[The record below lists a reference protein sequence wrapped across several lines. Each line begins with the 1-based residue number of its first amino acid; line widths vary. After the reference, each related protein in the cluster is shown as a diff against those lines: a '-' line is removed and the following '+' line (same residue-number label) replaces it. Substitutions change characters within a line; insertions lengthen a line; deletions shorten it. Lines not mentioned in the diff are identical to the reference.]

1 MALPEGWR
9 KAIVEDVAEIIMGQS
24 PKGANTNTAGDG
36 IPLVGG
42 ASDLGDEYPEPSKY
56 TTQPT
61 KLSQNDDLILCI
73 RATIGRIN
81 RSGGQ
86 YCLGRGVAGV
96 RSLGAD
102 TDWLKYFWEAHEQPL
117 QKLGTGTTFKQVDK
131 KKLNGFPVNVPPF
144 NEQRRIADK
153 IDALQAKSRR
163 AREALETVG
172 PLLEKFRQSVL
183 AAAFRGDLTA
193 EWRKQHPDVEP
204 AEKLLER
211 IRAERRAK
219 WEEAELTKMR
229 AKGKE
234 PKDDKWKAKYKEP
247 EPVDA
252 TGLPELPEGWCWA
265 ALEELAIHKSGVA
278 YKSKEF
284 VPKGVQVVKLGNLYR
299 GTFDLSRDQS
309 FLPKGHPQ
317 LAAGKIDTLD
327 LLVSQTGTRN
337 KRDYGFFVEVP
348 ADAPPLVLNQRVLL
362 VRLADSKLN
371 KWVLHAVLM
380 PWYRDFFFSQET
392 GGVNQGNV
400 GLAGVMR
407 GAIPIGPENEMAA
420 ISQQIDALLRK
431 MFVVGDLSKSLIDEL
446 DVLDQSIL
454 AKAFR
459 GELVP
464 QDPNDEPASVLLER
478 IKAER
483 EASKGKKKTRR
494 KKQ

>member
-131 KKLNGFPVNVPPF
+131 KKLNGFPVNVPPL

-211 IRAERRAK
+211 IRVERRAR
-219 WEEAELTKMR
+219 WEEAELAKMR
-229 AKGKE
+229 AKGIK
-234 PKDDKWKAKYKEP
+234 PKNDKWKAKYTEP
-247 EPVDA
+247 ESVDES
-252 TGLPELPEGWCWA
+252 GLPKLPEGWCWTN
-265 ALEELAIHKSGVA
+265 LEEIIIDGPQNGL
-278 YKSKEF
+278 Y
-284 VPKGVQVVKLGNLYR
+284 VPK
-299 GTFDLSRDQS
+299 SRY
-309 FLPKGHPQ
+309 
-317 LAAGKIDTLD
+317 GK
-327 LLVSQTGTRN
+327 GTRIL
-337 KRDYGFFVEVP
+337 RIDDYQAGWTREVDELQRVMIDEVDVERYGLNMHYIVVNRVNSMTHLGKTTVIKENML
-348 ADAPPLVLNQRVLL
+348 PLVFESNMMAFLTTTTITPEYIEHYLNSDSGRYEL
-362 VRLADSKLN
+362 VKNAK
-371 KWVLHAVLM
+371 HAVNQASINQKDVQATLI
-380 PWYRDFFFSQET
+380 PLPPEDESRIIASSVDNAFKLITQLSQIIQQSESD
-392 GGVNQGNV
+392 
-400 GLAGVMR
+400 
-407 GAIPIGPENEMAA
+407 
-420 ISQQIDALLRK
+420 ISR
-431 MFVVGDLSKSLIDEL
+431 
-446 DVLDQSIL
+446 LDQSIL

-483 EASKGKKKTRR
+483 NAAKGNKKTRR
-494 KKQ
+494 KA